1 MVAGRPLA
9 SGIHVTCDSC
19 GMTGHMVK
27 ACKKGP
33 GMNVVNPRTTVDTPT
48 SDAEQ
53 GILQQITLTYT
64 ANLSDDQNKCMD
76 SGEEANTPE
85 EGISNAI
92 RHNKTNRNTTMVA
105 NYKPTSDE

>member
-1 MVAGRPLA
+1 MD
-9 SGIHVTCDSC
+9 I
-19 GMTGHMVK
+19 
-27 ACKKGP
+27 
-33 GMNVVNPRTTVDTPT
+33 VNPGTPA
-48 SDAEQ
+48 DAPTQDPEK
-53 GILQQITLTYT
+53 GILQHNTPTCT
-64 ANLSDDQNKCMD
+64 TNPSDDQNKCMD